1 MIEIRPATPDEMP
14 ALRRVV
20 ATSLMLDAA
29 SLDALSPEMTLCAF
43 DDDRVASVHGSWPLT
58 MRFNGKAVPISGV
71 TTVSTDPLD
80 RGRGHLR
87 SLITHHFNEL
97 HELGERPW
105 AALYASQATI
115 YQRFGYGIVSTHY
128 NYKIEPQYLV
138 WAEPLTVPGTLREI
152 DPVADFS
159 LMVDLYRKYR
169 EDRTGLLH
177 RGRPMWDAGVLQKP
191 KGDDRQT
198 VVVYEEDGEPLGYM
212 VFDTGHYPDSPPLV
226 SQKITV
232 KDMTPLTPLAYRALW
247 NHLAKMPLARF
258 IEVPHAPADD
268 PIQHL
273 ILEPRFLRRTS
284 REGILARIIDLA
296 AGLDAR
302 RYDGGTVVSFEL
314 IDDLCPWNA
323 GRWRASL
330 TREGAEVEK
339 LTSGEPELSMTAN
352 TLAMLAFGQITATQ
366 AADFGRLGVHDGAS
380 LPRWDAAFKTR
391 YAPYC
396 ADNF

>member
-14 ALRRVV
+14 ALRKVV
-20 ATSLMLDAA
+20 STSLMLDAA

-43 DDDRVASVHGSWPLT
+43 DDDRLASVHGSWPLT
-58 MRFNGKAVPISGV
+58 MRFNGKGVPISGV

-97 HELGERPW
+97 HENGGQPW
-105 AALYASQATI
+105 AVLYASQASI

-128 NYKIEPQYLV
+128 RQKVEPRYLV
-138 WAEPLTVPGTLREI
+138 WAEPLAVPGRLREI
-152 DPVADFS
+152 DPVADFP

-169 EDRTGLLH
+169 EDRTGLIH
-177 RGRPMWDAGVLQKP
+177 RGKPMWDAGVLSKP
-191 KGDDRQT
+191 HGDDKKT
-198 VVVYEEDGEPLGYM
+198 AIVYEEDGEALGCM
-212 VFDTGHYPDSPPLV
+212 VFTTGHYPDEPPLV
-226 SQKITV
+226 GQKVTID
-232 KDMTPLTPLAYRALW
+232 DMTPLTPLAYRAFW
-247 NHLAKMPLARF
+247 NHLSKMALARF
-258 IEVPHAPADD
+258 IEWGNVAADD
-268 PIQHL
+268 PLQYL
-273 ILEPRFLRRTS
+273 ILEPRFLRRTG
-284 REGILARIIDLA
+284 RDGLLARIIDLA
-296 AGLDAR
+296 PALDAR

-352 TLAMLAFGQITATQ
+352 TLAMIAFGYISATQ
-366 AADFGRLGVHDGAS
+366 AADIGRVGVHDGAA

-391 YAPYC
+391 HAPFC
-396 ADNF
+396 GDSF